1 MPQVVPAIIGAVTAV
16 GSFITSLGVFGEV
29 LISIGLSVAARAL
42 RKKPKQPP
50 GGTSLTLEYGADR
63 PRKVAGGLV
72 GTAGAAVYDNTYGEA
87 NKYWQRVFRLAD
99 YPVDGLS
106 RVAIGGQWVELAEE
120 ETGTLGRAVIT
131 GEAAGYVWIKFYDGR
146 QTTADPGLVANARP
160 ASRWTSRAVG
170 TGVCYAVV
178 TALYDRQN
186 FTSAPRMF
194 FELRGSRL
202 YDWRKDETAGGS
214 GNHRWND
221 PSTWSFTENPVVIE
235 YNYRRGL
242 SVSGD
247 DFCGMFMP
255 AGDLPLDKWTLA
267 ANICD
272 EDAGGE
278 PRYRASIL
286 IDSGDDHGDVIEA
299 LSQATG
305 AMGVPGMGTGLEVR
319 VLYGASW

>member
-72 GTAGAAVYDNTYGEA
+72 GTAGAAVYDNTFGEA

-131 GEAAGYVWIKFYDGR
+131 GEAAGY
-146 QTTADPGLVANARP
+146 
-160 ASRWTSRAVG
+160 
-170 TGVCYAVV
+170 
-178 TALYDRQN
+178 
-186 FTSAPRMF
+186 
-194 FELRGSRL
+194 
-202 YDWRKDETAGGS
+202 
-214 GNHRWND
+214 
-221 PSTWSFTENPVVIE
+221 
-235 YNYRRGL
+235 
-242 SVSGD
+242 
-247 DFCGMFMP
+247 
-255 AGDLPLDKWTLA
+255 
-267 ANICD
+267 
-272 EDAGGE
+272 
-278 PRYRASIL
+278 
-286 IDSGDDHGDVIEA
+286 
-299 LSQATG
+299 
-305 AMGVPGMGTGLEVR
+305 R
-319 VLYGASW
+319 VDQVL